1 MPRYSK
7 FVVGSGEGRYRSL
20 RRPRMKN
27 TATVS
32 STEANQQTS
41 SGFRCLIA
49 SMKPNPTVD
58 GDVFVVD
65 KRKLPA
71 ELRTVTYIQLILAQR
86 D

>member
-1 MPRYSK
+1 
-7 FVVGSGEGRYRSL
+7 
-20 RRPRMKN
+20 MKN
-27 TATVS
+27 TATVCP
-32 STEANQQTS
+32 TEANQQAP

-49 SMKPNPTVD
+49 SMEPNPTVD

-71 ELRTVTYIQLILAQR
+71 KLRAVTYIQLILAQR